1 MRKVRVLL
9 YYVPTTTNNKINWKH
24 PRFPIMHCYK
34 LVRLHI
40 QRNFRARLCIRVS
53 NWVQPVKYARK
64 YLTNN
69 PCHKLYHYIPACST
83 CHHALLHTPT
93 ILRTKN
99 ILFQTVTYAREY
111 RTRQNCL
118 ILHYYTHTRFTCHH
132 PILNTKTFLNQ
143 TDLI

>member
-69 PCHKLYHYIPACST
+69 PCHKLYHYIPELPT
-83 CHHALLHTPT
+83 RYYTLLHNPT
-93 ILRTKN
+93 VVHTKK
-99 ILFQTVTYAREY
+99 LFPPACHPRK
-111 RTRQNCL
+111 RISSKKKL
-118 ILHYYTHTRFTCHH
+118 SHPSILHPCMLHMSSYT
-132 PILNTKTFLNQ
+132 TK
-143 TDLI
+143 